1 MIEDVILFQLDK
13 TNKNAKMYSQREFD
27 RKKLGITV
35 DQWVLLK
42 IIEESGQLSQSEL
55 AVKSLRDPASITR
68 TLDLLEKKQ
77 FILREAIANN
87 RRQYNV
93 RLTKTGVGFIKKH
106 MGMVKK
112 HRKRSIRGF
121 SPGELESLKSMLQR
135 IQKNM
140 T

>member
-27 RKKLGITV
+27 RKNLGITV

-42 IIEESGQLSQSEL
+42 IIEESEELSQSEL
-55 AVKSLRDPASITR
+55 AGKALRDPASITR
-68 TLDLLEKKQ
+68 TLDLLEKKE
-77 FILREAIANN
+77 FIKREGILNN
-87 RRQYNV
+87 RRQYRV
-93 RLTKTGVGFIKKH
+93 RLTRTGAAFIRKH
-106 MGMVKK
+106 MAMVNRQ
-112 HRKRSIRGF
+112 RKRSIKGF
-121 SPGELESLKSMLQR
+121 SHQELDLLKSMLQR